1 MHPFFD
7 PKPLSDDD
15 ILKKLNE
22 VSSRLR
28 YAQAYVGDFV
38 MIEQL
43 ELLME
48 SLQNERQER
57 MDRQY
62 FDSWNSQFPEVLES
76 DPEFKKDKKIEERK
90 KNPNTKPD
98 SKFKPSGP
106 MTFKKEYNPASI
118 KKPGPTGNTGS

>member
-28 YAQAYVGDFV
+28 YAQSFIGDQI
-38 MIEQL
+38 MIDQL

-57 MDRQY
+57 MNRQY
-62 FDSWNSQFPEVLES
+62 FDSWNSQFPDVLES
-76 DPEFKKDKKIEERK
+76 DPEFKKDRKVDERK

-98 SKFKPSGP
+98 SKFKPTGP
-106 MTFKKEYNPASI
+106 MTFKKEYHPAV
-118 KKPGPTGNTGS
+118 KKPGTPGNSGS